1 MRIHSCPLL
10 RITIFVFEADNGH
23 YGAPNGHSK
32 ILFLLSPPPNSKNS
46 HIRRCGGIR
55 DDGADLAIR
64 RRCSSALPSK
74 KAWHPMV
81 DVIARSMSKWSTF
94 VGVMGRNSVGM
105 MCNRCKIN
113 VKRSVFAMHA
123 LNDVLQRT
131 KCLYSMYRRINHI
144 E

>member
-1 MRIHSCPLL
+1 
-10 RITIFVFEADNGH
+10 
-23 YGAPNGHSK
+23 
-32 ILFLLSPPPNSKNS
+32 
-46 HIRRCGGIR
+46 
-55 DDGADLAIR
+55 
-64 RRCSSALPSK
+64 
-74 KAWHPMV
+74 MV